1 MKYYMNSIKID
12 LISMNDIIDAGCIN
26 PINVMKI
33 IENSLLKFKN
43 GDILLPEKI
52 SQIFDEETQNRIN
65 CMPSTLLN
73 EKVCGVKW
81 VSVFP
86 KNPQLFSTPNVS
98 GLIILS
104 EINKGYPF
112 SILDGT
118 LITALR
124 TACMGAVGAKYL
136 AKKDSSVFGTIGT
149 GDQAK
154 MHFRCIKTLFP
165 SIKTCYVASRT
176 CKSEQCFIS
185 EMQELFPDVN
195 YISCNSDY
203 DLAARNSDIIVTA
216 VSCQEPLLK
225 VKSIKKGAFYCHVG
239 GWEDEYAVPL
249 NADKIVCDD
258 WNSLKH
264 RGSPTIAKMYSEGLL
279 SDDSIYANLVDII
292 DGTKPGRENHEEF
305 IYFNSIGLSFVDIAV
320 AYDFYNKVI
329 NAGLGKKWDFN
340 LSM

>member
-1 MKYYMNSIKID
+1 MNSIEID

-33 IENSLLKFKN
+33 IEDSLLKFKN

-65 CMPSTLLN
+65 CMPSTLLD

-86 KNPQLFSTPNVS
+86 QNPQLFSTPNVS

-104 EINKGYPF
+104 EINRGHPF

-136 AKKDSSVFGTIGT
+136 AKKDSNAYGTIGT

-154 MHFRCIKTLFP
+154 MHFRCIKTIFP
-165 SIKTCYVASRT
+165 NIKTCYVASRS
-176 CKSEQCFIS
+176 CKSEQSFIS
-185 EMQELFPDVN
+185 EMRELFPDVN
-195 YISCNSDY
+195 YVPCNSDY
-203 DLAARNSDIIVTA
+203 DLAANNSDIIVTA

-225 VKSIKKGAFYCHVG
+225 AKSIKKGAFYCHVG

-249 NADKIVCDD
+249 KADKIICDD

-264 RGSPTIAKMYSEGLL
+264 RGSPTIARMYSEGLL
-279 SDDSIYANLVDII
+279 NDDSIYANLVDVI
-292 DGTKPGRENHEEF
+292 DGTKPGRDNDEEF

-320 AYDFYNKVI
+320 AYDFYNNVI
-329 NAGLGKKWDFN
+329 SAGLGKKWNFN